1 VFKYISLKASI
12 GLMVVIACVAVL
24 TVSAQ
29 AWFTAANPL
38 AVLITSATALIVLIV
53 LGVLIARGI
62 EAALGEIGALVD
74 GMGSGKLAGTGETQL
89 SGEFGALVRRLH
101 LAVENLGGAMQ
112 RIEQAAWT
120 VSQAGDDVQR
130 ECLDLSASADEQTS
144 VLSQAES
151 SMSHLATTVMGN
163 AEHAQRATRIAGEAE
178 SCASEGA
185 EVLTTAIVAM
195 DEIAG
200 SGRRIGEVV
209 AIIDSIAFQT
219 NLLALNAAVEAAR
232 AGESGRGFAVVAS
245 EVRNLAQRASASAK
259 EIRELIR
266 VSVEAVEQGEHL
278 VSRTGETFSEIR
290 GAVLKVNEIVSEIVA
305 ASAQQRSDIDEV
317 NRALD
322 RMGHA
327 SRSTTELADHAAA
340 AAGAL
345 AQEARGL
352 TTSLG
357 GLRTSAVRAYPTPRR
372 NPPVRALESPE
383 PGGDGG

>member
-1 VFKYISLKASI
+1 MFKYISLKASI
-12 GLMVVIACVAVL
+12 GLLVVVACVAVAI
-24 TVSAQ
+24 VGGH
-29 AWFTAANPL
+29 AWLTAANPR
-38 AVLITSATALIVLIV
+38 AVFMISATALTVLIA
-53 LGVLIARGI
+53 LGMLIARGI
-62 EAALGEIGALVD
+62 EAALGEIGEIVD
-74 GMGSGKLAGTGETQL
+74 GLGSGTLVGTGETQL
-89 SGEFGALVRRLH
+89 AGEFGELVRRLR

-120 VSQAGDDVQR
+120 VSRAGDDVQR
-130 ECLDLSASADEQTS
+130 ECLDLSASAGEQVSMLTN
-144 VLSQAES
+144 AES
-151 SMSHLATTVMGN
+151 SMSHLAATVLGN

-178 SCASEGA
+178 SRASEGA

-200 SGRRIGEVV
+200 SGRRIGEIV

-266 VSVEAVEQGEHL
+266 ISVEAVEQGEHL
-278 VSRTGETFSEIR
+278 VTRTGEAFSEIR

-322 RMGHA
+322 RMGQT
-327 SRSTTELADHAAA
+327 SRSTTELADNVAA
-340 AAGAL
+340 AAGSL
-345 AQEARGL
+345 VEEARGL
-352 TTSLG
+352 STGLG
-357 GLRTSAVRAYPTPRR
+357 RVRHSAVQAYPMRSRDSTA
-372 NPPVRALESPE
+372 RALESPE
-383 PGGDGG
+383 HRGESG

>member
-12 GLMVVIACVAVL
+12 GLLVVTACVAVL
-24 TVSAQ
+24 IVGAQ
-29 AWFTAANPL
+29 AWFTAANSP

-62 EAALGEIGALVD
+62 EVALGEIGELVD

-89 SGEFGALVRRLH
+89 SGEFGALVGRLH
-101 LAVENLGGAMQ
+101 LAVENIGSAMQ
-112 RIEQAAWT
+112 RIEHAAWT
-120 VSQAGDDVQR
+120 VSQAGDDIQR
-130 ECLDLSASADEQTS
+130 DCLDLSAGAGEQAS
-144 VLSQAES
+144 VLSHAES
-151 SMSHLATTVMGN
+151 SISHLATTVIGN

-178 SCASEGA
+178 SRASEGA

-200 SGRRIGEVV
+200 SGRRIGEIV

-278 VSRTGETFSEIR
+278 VTRTGEAFSEIR

-305 ASAQQRSDIDEV
+305 ASAQQRSDIDEI

-322 RMGHA
+322 RMGHT
-327 SRSTTELADHAAA
+327 SRGTTELADHAAA
-340 AAGAL
+340 AAGSL
-345 AQEARGL
+345 VDEARGL
-352 TTSLG
+352 STGLG
-357 GLRTSAVRAYPTPRR
+357 RLRHGTVQAYPIRSRGSTA
-372 NPPVRALESPE
+372 RALESPE
-383 PGGDGG
+383 PGGDSG